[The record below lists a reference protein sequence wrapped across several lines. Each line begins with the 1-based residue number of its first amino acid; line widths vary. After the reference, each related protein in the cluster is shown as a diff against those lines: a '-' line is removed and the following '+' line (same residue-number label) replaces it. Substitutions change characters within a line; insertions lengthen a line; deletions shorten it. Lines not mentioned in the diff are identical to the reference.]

1 MTGKNLL
8 RGYKIT
14 EIVTIIIIILAN
26 LLTKWYHSVGVKSIS
41 YASGDAFDIILKSLL
56 IENFKESNF
65 ISYFFRV
72 YHDLTLISYLNITF
86 FFGPILSSILILVII
101 LIFKK
106 YDYFI
111 AGIISS
117 LFIILNPWISM
128 YSTDLSKEI
137 FIV

>member
-26 LLTKWYHSVGVKSIS
+26 LLTKWYHSFGVKSIS

-111 AGIISS
+111 AGIMI
-117 LFIILNPWISM
+117 LAIVIIFVIIRRKSR
-128 YSTDLSKEI
+128 
-137 FIV
+137 